1 MVLHELLF
9 LRNVLVS
16 IEMLNIA
23 VMAVTNISRQ
33 YFSTFVG
40 MGSRSH
46 DFDDELKIFFF
57 NLIFCR
63 TLKRVHYVLYLE
75 I

>member
-1 MVLHELLF
+1 MSFFF
-9 LRNVLVS
+9 LGNVLVS
-16 IEMLNIA
+16 IEMLNIS
-23 VMAVTNISRQ
+23 VMAVTNILRQ

-46 DFDDELKIFFF
+46 DFDDELKIIFF
-57 NLIFCR
+57 NFIFCR